1 MSAPR
6 YSIIVPTYR
15 RPGPLATCL
24 RSLAQLEPPP
34 DPFEVIVVDD
44 GGPGSLEEAVE
55 PYRRRLDVRVLRQAQ
70 AGPAAA
76 RNAGAA
82 EARGE
87 LLVFTDDDVVCEP
100 LWLTNLA
107 RTAVSS
113 SDAALGGRTVNAL
126 PGNRYSR
133 ASQRI
138 VDLAYEHYGGAGGP
152 RFFASNNLA
161 VPADGFQELGGF
173 DPAFRT
179 SEDRE
184 FCDRWVESGRPMAYV
199 PDAVIR
205 HVRPLT
211 LGAFWRQHYG
221 YGRGAFSYH
230 RARVR
235 RGRGLSGIEG
245 SFYSRLLREA
255 RSALAR
261 RDLDWLAAIVVWQ
274 LANTAGFVS
283 AAARSA
289 IGGSPRIHTRERA
302 RRHA

>member
-1 MSAPR
+1 MSEPR
-6 YSIIVPTYR
+6 YSIIVPTHG

-24 RSLAQLEPPP
+24 RSIAQLESPR

-55 PYRRRLDVRVLRQAQ
+55 PYRRRLEVRVLRQAQ

-76 RNAGAA
+76 RNTGAA

-100 LWLTNLA
+100 SWLTSLA

-113 SDAALGGRTVNAL
+113 SHAALGGRTVNAL
-126 PGNRYSR
+126 PGNRYST

-138 VDLAYEHYGGAGGP
+138 VDLAYEHYSGVGGP

-161 VPADGFQELGGF
+161 VPADGFHELGGF
-173 DPAFRT
+173 NPAFRT

-184 FCDRWVESGRPMAYV
+184 FCDRWIESRRPMAYV

-211 LGAFWRQHYG
+211 LGAFWRQHYA

-245 SFYSRLLREA
+245 AFYADLLREA

-261 RDLDWLAAIVVWQ
+261 RDLHWLAAIVVWQ

-289 IGGSPRIHTRERA
+289 IGGSPRIDTPG
-302 RRHA
+302 

>member
-1 MSAPR
+1 M
-6 YSIIVPTYR
+6 
-15 RPGPLATCL
+15 
-24 RSLAQLEPPP
+24 
-34 DPFEVIVVDD
+34 
-44 GGPGSLEEAVE
+44 
-55 PYRRRLDVRVLRQAQ
+55 RQAQ

-82 EARGE
+82 KARGE

-100 LWLTNLA
+100 SWLTSLA
-107 RTAVSS
+107 RTAASS
-113 SDAALGGRTVNAL
+113 SHAALGGRTVNAL
-126 PGNRYSR
+126 PGNRYST

-138 VDLAYEHYGGAGGP
+138 VDLAYEHYSGAGGP

-161 VPADGFQELGGF
+161 VPADGFHQLGGF
-173 DPAFRT
+173 NPAFRT

-184 FCDRWVESGRPMAYV
+184 FCDRWIESRRPMAYV

-211 LGAFWRQHYG
+211 FGAFWRQHYA

-245 SFYSRLLREA
+245 SFYSLLLREA

-261 RDLDWLAAIVVWQ
+261 RDLHWFATIVVWQ
-274 LANTAGFVS
+274 LANAAGFVS

-289 IGGSPRIHTRERA
+289 IGGSPGSILRA
-302 RRHA
+302 DPRRVSDR